1 MLCTNGIKYC
11 DFCGRETTECGPL
24 SANINANG
32 KLHICLDC
40 AVNALMM
47 FLGRESKKIPRGTVY
62 VCNGPFRCE
71 HRACGSCKHASL
83 KELTGSQEQPL
94 ETLATLRISEVGIF
108 PDGLTLF
115 LPENREDFWLY
126 LGEVIGWGRFCNE
139 FRMRGETPE
148 GRDGIYPFVLTS
160 TQPVNTQFPIPRFV
174 SRFQSLL
181 PRAYFE
187 VPIVVRSS
195 DLGKLLGLPPLKQP
209 KNPDSPDE
217 VSQ

>member
-1 MLCTNGIKYC
+1 MLCTNDIKCC

-24 SANINANG
+24 SANADS
-32 KLHICLDC
+32 KLHICSDC
-40 AVNALMM
+40 TVKALMA
-47 FLGRESKKIPRGTVY
+47 FLGRESKKILRGTVY
-62 VCNGPFRCE
+62 ECHAPFRCE
-71 HRACGSCKHASL
+71 HRTCGSCKYATL
-83 KELTGSQEQPL
+83 KEQTGSQEQPL

-126 LGEVIGWGRFCNE
+126 LGDVIGWGRFCNE

-160 TQPVNTQFPIPRFV
+160 IDRLDAEISMPRLV
-174 SRFQSLL
+174 SRIRPIA
-181 PRAYFE
+181 PREYFE
-187 VPIVVRSS
+187 LPIVVNSS
-195 DLGKLLGLPPLKQP
+195 DLGELLGLPPLKQP
-209 KNPDSPDE
+209 KNPESAGG